1 MIINYKIILI
11 KLTTIINNPNSLEQ
25 AMDNLRNPFL
35 TLGDI
40 SQKQDMRR
48 EQVQLEL
55 DKARQKINQDR
66 LNNERFRKS
75 ID

>member
-48 EQVQLEL
+48 N
-55 DKARQKINQDR
+55 KFN
-66 LNNERFRKS
+66 
-75 ID
+75 